1 MPFKHVKSRNFGLE
15 RQGPWSPTPNTTSSN
30 AKRAR
35 ATQDTGPPTCRHAQR
50 SRRGCMKTKVKPYMP
65 NIDIT
70 KAKAM
75 QMRIVPT
82 RIQVVL
88 MPLRP
93 SSQYIRP
100 KRIIWIMQGMIM
112 SK

>member
-1 MPFKHVKSRNFGLE
+1 MRGPKSKGCFKRKAGPRHSGHGPAYMP
-15 RQGPWSPTPNTTSSN
+15 
-30 AKRAR
+30 AR
-35 ATQDTGPPTCRHAQR
+35 SAQPAGVHR
-50 SRRGCMKTKVKPYMP
+50 CEGEKPYMP

-70 KAKAM
+70 NANTM

-100 KRIIWIMQGMIM
+100 KRII
-112 SK
+112 